1 MLSSCGRA
9 SPQSPIKEA
18 GKLLAFQ
25 GQQLLEYN
33 RALMPW
39 LKDIR
44 NGTSAEIRIL
54 PVQIFTDG
62 DFYPLEDGKSSIGI
76 QARLK
81 D

>member
-1 MLSSCGRA
+1 MLSSCSRV

-18 GKLLAFQ
+18 RKLFAFQ

-33 RALMPW
+33 RPLKPW
-39 LKDIR
+39 LKDIG
-44 NGTSAEIRIL
+44 NGTLADIRIL

-62 DFYPLEDGKSSIGI
+62 DFYPLEDSKSNIGM

-81 D
+81 G

>member
-1 MLSSCGRA
+1 MLSSCSRV

-18 GKLLAFQ
+18 RKLPEFQ
-25 GQQLLEYN
+25 GQQLLQYN

-39 LKDIR
+39 LKDIG
-44 NGTSAEIRIL
+44 NGTLAEIQIL

-62 DFYPLEDGKSSIGI
+62 DFYRLEDTKSSIGI